1 MGIKDLRS
9 KASPVGNIELYG
21 NKEIIV
27 DGCKSVTDYGDSFIK
42 LNIGEKNLKISGRE
56 LVVTSYIYE
65 QANIKGEIF
74 SLEFTTD

>member
-21 NKEIIV
+21 NK

-42 LNIGEKNLKISGRE
+42 LNIGEKNLKISGRA

-65 QANIKGEIF
+65 QANIKGEIV

>member
-42 LNIGEKNLKISGRE
+42 LNIGGRE

-65 QANIKGEIF
+65 QANIKGEIV

>member
-27 DGCKSVTDYGDSFIK
+27 DGCKGVTDYGDSFIK

-65 QANIKGEIF
+65 QANIKGEIV